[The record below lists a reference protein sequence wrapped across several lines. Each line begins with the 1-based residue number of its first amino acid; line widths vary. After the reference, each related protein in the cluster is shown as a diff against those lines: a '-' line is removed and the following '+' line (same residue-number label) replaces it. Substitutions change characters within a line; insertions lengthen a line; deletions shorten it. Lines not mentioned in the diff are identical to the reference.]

1 MSKRRFTEE
10 EARILRENPFTLKV
24 TDSHIVF
31 TREFKE
37 LYINEYNNGLT
48 SRQIVEKYGYDSE
61 ILGTNRIR
69 ALHSLFC
76 KSLRNE
82 SEQHEGHNKTLTV
95 SGEEVTV
102 DTIRKMQE
110 RIEYLEQE
118 MEFVK
123 KISSTRTS
131 RK

>member
-24 TDSHIVF
+24 TDSHIMF

-37 LYINEYNNGLT
+37 IFINEYNNGLT
-48 SRQIVEKYGYDSE
+48 FRQIMEKYSYDPE
-61 ILGTNRIR
+61 ILGMDRIHT
-69 ALHSLFC
+69 LHSLFC

-82 SEQHEGHNKTLTV
+82 SEQHEEHNKTLTV
-95 SGEEVTV
+95 GGEEVTV

>member
-1 MSKRRFTEE
+1 MSKRKFTEE
-10 EARILRENPFTLKV
+10 ETRILRDNPFTFKV
-24 TDSHIVF
+24 TDSHFVF

-37 LYINEYNNGLT
+37 IYINEYNNGLT

-76 KSLRNE
+76 KNLQNE
-82 SEQHEGHNKTLTV
+82 SEQHEEHKKTLTV